1 MRMTFWF
8 IRTEICRDICS
19 NAFTVINITCG
30 WMQTSIQSDRSNEM
44 IEITFFQLWFITTIL
59 WIITRF
65 AVAIKEK
72 TFSIK
77 REIQLLLVYVC
88 IVVIFRFVY
97 FEFHLENGKLPTLK
111 LGFEDDI
118 NDMISL
124 IPFFFLVDRYDGWQ
138 MNIIGNIAMF
148 IPVGIVWPICFRK
161 LDSFKKTVL
170 AGAGFTLFIEVTQLF
185 CLGRHTDVDDLFLN
199 TLGATI
205 GAWIVFMVRGLKKAK
220 DNGNKI

>member
-1 MRMTFWF
+1 
-8 IRTEICRDICS
+8 
-19 NAFTVINITCG
+19 
-30 WMQTSIQSDRSNEM
+30 M
-44 IEITFFQLWFITTIL
+44 IEITHFQLFLLTTII

-77 REIQLLLVYVC
+77 REILLLLVYVC

-97 FEFHLENGKLPTLK
+97 FGFHLENGKIPTLK

-118 NDMISL
+118 HDMISI
-124 IPFFFLVDRYDGWQ
+124 IPFFFVVDRYDGWQ

-161 LDSFKKTVL
+161 LDTFKKTIL
-170 AGAGFTLFIEVTQLF
+170 ACAGFTLFIEVTQLF
-185 CLGRHTDVDDLFLN
+185 CLGRHTDIDDLILN
-199 TLGATI
+199 TFGAAI
-205 GAWIVFMVRGLKKAK
+205 GACIVFLIRRKHKKEL
-220 DNGNKI
+220 

>member
-1 MRMTFWF
+1 MKKRGNQ
-8 IRTEICRDICS
+8 IREYIEHFYSSED
-19 NAFTVINITCG
+19 VDYITCG
-30 WMQTSIQSDRSNEM
+30 WMQTSIQSERSNEM
-44 IEITFFQLWFITTIL
+44 IEITFFQLWLITTIL

-72 TFSIK
+72 KASVK

-97 FEFHLENGKLPTLK
+97 FGFHLENGKLPTLK
-111 LGFEDDI
+111 LGFGDDI
-118 NDMISL
+118 HDMISL

-185 CLGRHTDVDDLFLN
+185 CLGRHTDVDDLVLN

-205 GAWIVFMVRGLKKAK
+205 GAWIVFMVRRLKKAK

>member
-1 MRMTFWF
+1 
-8 IRTEICRDICS
+8 
-19 NAFTVINITCG
+19 
-30 WMQTSIQSDRSNEM
+30 M

-72 TFSIK
+72 KASVK

-97 FEFHLENGKLPTLK
+97 FEFHLENGKLPKLK
-111 LGFEDDI
+111 LGFGDDI
-118 NDMISL
+118 HDMISL

-170 AGAGFTLFIEVTQLF
+170 AGAGFTLFIEATQLF